1 MQLVKDPHEM
11 VALIEVS
18 VSLLSNDP
26 SCFLA
31 TMWNFLKHFFNSSI
45 SLRNSFEWATSL
57 QERIT
62 PSETNCCR
70 EDCLI
75 FSNNY
80 LEKRSQTLVGKS
92 MNSSLTFE
100 NFQANFCGL
109 LCLL

>member
-1 MQLVKDPHEM
+1 M

-18 VSLLSNDP
+18 VSLLSNDS

-31 TMWNFLKHFFNSSI
+31 TTWNFLKRFFDSSI
-45 SLRNSFEWATSL
+45 SLRNSFWWVTSPT
-57 QERIT
+57 R
-62 PSETNCCR
+62 ETNCWR

-100 NFQANFCGL
+100 NFQAKFCGL